1 LACTGCEWTSKWNCP
16 GQAKGSEGNATVD
29 GSPGYRC
36 CCEFE
41 LYDVRVKPEDVGV
54 QCAGNIKVTSV
65 SGLMNQL
72 KKSGFG
78 FSN

>member
-1 LACTGCEWTSKWNCP
+1 
-16 GQAKGSEGNATVD
+16 
-29 GSPGYRC
+29 
-36 CCEFE
+36 
-41 LYDVRVKPEDVGV
+41 VRVKPEDVGV
-54 QCAGNIKVTSV
+54 QCADNIKVTSV